1 MSWEIIASGW
11 KIMFSSRVMILN
23 KNTPMRMQQYIL
35 ISLILE
41 MVAIVEPDNVK
52 NKLAPMKDTD

>member
-1 MSWEIIASGW
+1 MASGW

-52 NKLAPMKDTD
+52 NKLAAMKDTD

>member
-1 MSWEIIASGW
+1 
-11 KIMFSSRVMILN
+11 MFSSRVMILN